1 MHEFGRRIGLGMALT
16 VAAMLLLAPAR
27 AGEQASPVEALQ
39 EELPDEV
46 RPALDRMN
54 GDGRRLLALRSYLR
68 GARSLEAR
76 WSWTEAQIED
86 YFASDASRMAL
97 DAVDQVVAAFER
109 QNPGFSL
116 HVNTRVRSLD
126 EQIEK
131 WNRNASVAA
140 GAAEL
145 GAAVQ
150 LWCEAH
156 PRADAA
162 GLRAFL
168 RGWKPLAAVMIA
180 APGLSPHGRARAFDF
195 QIVEDGSI
203 IAAADTRIIDSV
215 WAKNGWTEKL
225 KSAVKASGAPFEGP
239 LEKPYE
245 PWHYEYQG

>member
-1 MHEFGRRIGLGMALT
+1 MA
-16 VAAMLLLAPAR
+16 VAALMLLVPAR
-27 AGEQASPVEALQ
+27 ADERPDPVEALQ
-39 EELPDEV
+39 AELPQEV
-46 RPALDRMN
+46 RAALDRMK
-54 GDGRRLLALRSYLR
+54 GDDRRLLALRSYLR

-97 DAVDQVVAAFER
+97 EAVDEVVAAFEQ

-140 GAAEL
+140 GAEEL
-145 GAAVQ
+145 GEALK
-150 LWCEAH
+150 LWCEAR
-156 PRADAA
+156 PKASAA

-168 RGWKPLAAVMIA
+168 GGWKPMAAVMIA

-195 QIVEDGSI
+195 QIIKDGSI
-203 IAAADTRIIDSV
+203 IAAADTKIIDSV
-215 WAKNGWTEKL
+215 WAKDGWTEKL
-225 KSAVKASGAPFEGP
+225 KRAVKASDAPFKGP
-239 LEKPYE
+239 LERPYE
-245 PWHYEYQG
+245 PWHYEYRG